1 MRSLDFI
8 YHGGYQKGFSCHLF
22 YVVYWFTNNKIC
34 TWCKIEM
41 ITCKFSLYLCISPL
55 FTIFQYI
62 MLVFF
67 SGKLHISSFEWNTI
81 HVMCWYHLLRNYY
94 FFLKKL
100 AASVWGERF
109 RWHWHGTR
117 WDGTEVVR
125 LRNQLLQSAGNHS
138 SQRGGQQ
145 TQTDSGELQKQG
157 KDLE

>member
-1 MRSLDFI
+1 
-8 YHGGYQKGFSCHLF
+8 
-22 YVVYWFTNNKIC
+22 
-34 TWCKIEM
+34 M
-41 ITCKFSLYLCISPL
+41 ITCKISLLMYISFL

-81 HVMCWYHLLRNYY
+81 HVLCWYHLLRNY
-94 FFLKKL
+94 FFFKKKL

-145 TQTDSGELQKQG
+145 TQTNSGELQKQG
-157 KDLE
+157 KDLSNFFNPLPTAQW